1 MTRRASVV
9 ALIVASIG
17 LLGAKGCDNP
27 NGQGVTDRGR
37 VVGTL
42 VNAAHPTEPL
52 NTATIQIG
60 TQVTRISPADKGS
73 FHLDEVPTG
82 TQTVQISSPGFSTYS
97 APVVVRKG
105 ETTDLNVVGLTS
117 QTGL

>member
-1 MTRRASVV
+1 MW
-9 ALIVASIG
+9 
-17 LLGAKGCDNP
+17 LLGASGCDNP
-27 NGQGVTDRGR
+27 NGQGVTERGR

-52 NTATIQIG
+52 QTATIQIG

-105 ETTDLNVVGLTS
+105 ETSDLNVVGLTS